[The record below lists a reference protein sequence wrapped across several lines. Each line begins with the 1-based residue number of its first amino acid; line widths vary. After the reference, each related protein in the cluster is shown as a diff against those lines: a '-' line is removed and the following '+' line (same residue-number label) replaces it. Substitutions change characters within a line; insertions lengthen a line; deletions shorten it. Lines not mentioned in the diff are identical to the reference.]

1 MKVLVQDGLKA
12 YPSGALERDL
22 RALPPWRRKQA
33 MEYAFD
39 EGKRNC
45 ALAYLLLCRA
55 LREEYGIADQ
65 PTFVIGEHGKPAL
78 AEYPHIHFNLSHCRT
93 AVVCAVS
100 DSPVGIDIESLERK
114 TNDSLVSYTMNNE
127 EQRQIA
133 DSGKHTFFRL
143 WTMKE
148 ALVKLRGTGLQE
160 SIPDLL
166 LPANTIDISFTTEE
180 RPERGY
186 VFSIAQY
193 RTSK

>member
-1 MKVLVQDGLKA
+1 MKVLVQDGLTA
-12 YPSGALERDL
+12 YPSEALERDL

-45 ALAYLLLCRA
+45 VLAYLLLCRA

-78 AEYPHIHFNLSHCRT
+78 AKYPHIHFNLSHCRT

-114 TNDSLVSYTMNNE
+114 TSDSLVSYTMNNE

-133 DSGKHTFFRL
+133 GSGKHTFFRL

>member
-1 MKVLVQDGLKA
+1 MKVLVQDGLTA
-12 YPSGALERDL
+12 YPSEALERDL

-78 AEYPHIHFNLSHCRT
+78 AKYPHIHFNLSHCRT

-114 TNDSLVSYTMNNE
+114 TSDSLVSYTMNNE

-133 DSGKHTFFRL
+133 GSGTHTFFRL